1 MWRTRRLTRGGNLKT
16 HTLRRAGGGLLA
28 TRVALVHTGRV
39 VRLLL
44 AADTGS
50 LYTIIEPAFL
60 TALDIDPA
68 RAVAHVEIA
77 GIGGQLHVPRVTVE
91 RLHCFG
97 QTLSA
102 VQVLTLDFS
111 HILPSIHGLLGF
123 RELRVSQATIDVV
136 RHVVT
141 IP

>member
-1 MWRTRRLTRGGNLKT
+1 MKT
-16 HTLRRAGGGLLA
+16 YTLRRAGGGLLA

-44 AADTGS
+44 AVDTGS
-50 LYTIIEPAFL
+50 LYTIVEPTFL
-60 TALDIDPA
+60 MALGMDPA
-68 RAVAHVEIA
+68 KAVERVEIV
-77 GIGGQLHVPRVTVE
+77 GIGGRRCVPCLTVE
-91 RLHCFG
+91 RCHCFG

-111 HILPSIHGLLGF
+111 RILPSINGILGL
-123 RELRVSQATIDVV
+123 RELRASQATIDVV
-136 RHVVT
+136 RNVVT

>member
-1 MWRTRRLTRGGNLKT
+1 
-16 HTLRRAGGGLLA
+16 
-28 TRVALVHTGRV
+28 V
-39 VRLLL
+39 
-44 AADTGS
+44 DTGS
-50 LYTIIEPAFL
+50 LYTIVEPAFL
-60 TALDIDPA
+60 TALGMDPA

-91 RLHCFG
+91 RLYCFG

-111 HILPSIHGLLGF
+111 HILPSIHGLLGL
-123 RELRVSQATIDVV
+123 RELRASQATIDVV
-136 RHVVT
+136 HNVVT

>member
-1 MWRTRRLTRGGNLKT
+1 MKT
-16 HTLRRAGGGLLA
+16 YALRRAGGGLLA

-44 AADTGS
+44 AVDTGS
-50 LYTIIEPAFL
+50 LYTIVEPTFL
-60 TALDIDPA
+60 TALGMA
-68 RAVAHVEIA
+68 LAGAVDRVEIV

-97 QTLSA
+97 QMLSA

-111 HILPSIHGLLGF
+111 RILPSIHGLLGL
-123 RELRVSQATIDVV
+123 RELRASQATIAVD

>member
-1 MWRTRRLTRGGNLKT
+1 LKT
-16 HTLRRAGGGLLA
+16 YTLRRAGGGLLA
-28 TRVALVHTGRV
+28 TRVALVHTGHV
-39 VRLLL
+39 VHLLL
-44 AADTGS
+44 AVDTGS
-50 LYTIIEPAFL
+50 LYTIVEPAFL
-60 TALDIDPA
+60 AALDTDPA

-77 GIGGQLHVPRVTVE
+77 GIGGQPHVPRVAVE

-111 HILPSIHGLLGF
+111 HILPSIHGLLGL
-123 RELRVSQATIDVV
+123 RELRASQATIAVV
-136 RHVVT
+136 HNVVT

>member
-1 MWRTRRLTRGGNLKT
+1 LKT
-16 HTLRRAGGGLLA
+16 YTLRRAGGGLLA
-28 TRVALVHTGRV
+28 TRVALVHTGLV

-44 AADTGS
+44 AVATGS
-50 LYTIIEPAFL
+50 LYTIVEPTFL
-60 TALDIDPA
+60 TALGMDPA
-68 RAVAHVEIA
+68 RAVERVEIV
-77 GIGGQLHVPRVTVE
+77 GIGGQLRVPCLTVE
-91 RLHCFG
+91 RCHCFG

-111 HILPSIHGLLGF
+111 RILPSIHGILGL
-123 RELRVSQATIDVV
+123 RELRASQATIDVV